1 MERERKCANNA
12 NSLELRLPKYLHWG
26 VSVLT
31 FFYFWLRF
39 RYPTG
44 EWHVTNAFRYDIF
57 VSLGFGL
64 LLAWFFKTYN
74 AYTLGYFRI
83 RALAFSQFL
92 GQIFSAVIIQRG
104 LCRY

>member
-1 MERERKCANNA
+1 MSIKITHANDA
-12 NSLELRLPKYLHWG
+12 SSLELRLPKYLHW
-26 VSVLT
+26 VFSVLI

-44 EWHVTNAFRYDIF
+44 EWHVTNAFRNDIF

-74 AYTLGYFRI
+74 DNTLGY
-83 RALAFSQFL
+83 
-92 GQIFSAVIIQRG
+92 
-104 LCRY
+104 LCI